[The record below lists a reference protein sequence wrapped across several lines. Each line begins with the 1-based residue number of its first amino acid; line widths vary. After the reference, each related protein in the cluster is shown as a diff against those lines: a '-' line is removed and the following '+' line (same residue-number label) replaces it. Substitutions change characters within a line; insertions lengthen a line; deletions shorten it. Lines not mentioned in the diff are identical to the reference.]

1 MPSALFFC
9 LAPVFLS
16 IPPQLRGADDGNG
29 AQAQLPGSGS
39 PSAGLRP
46 EDLGGE
52 LYDAQDPP
60 VVSLGMGGPNT
71 YVYQLNLPHQRW
83 KEDFVVVRPDP
94 TAFPPP
100 RVYPVLTLF
109 HGSYETPLAV
119 LNSTP
124 LALEAANRGWLV
136 VIPLGAHTINYGIDY
151 AQDNIEDVF
160 EHIALFA
167 SNQQMPLFGYHMD
180 LERVYAVGFSMG
192 GGAAA
197 SYAARHLDPDHVRF
211 AAVVNHT
218 GSTSLRDTYN
228 ANIGSASG
236 VVQLF
241 EHPLMFGGR
250 PLNAPFRYQR
260 SSAIDL
266 KPGNIVDP
274 ETDMVRNLL
283 HVPIYHFSA
292 SNDPVQYLVTQS
304 YQMHL
309 RLLQHWGGDSTWAT
323 ATSSTHSWATLAPT
337 ILNWLQDKS
346 LRAPT
351 TGTSIPILA
360 DRDGRW
366 HYFELRQTR
375 DKQLS
380 PFTVEWSSASNSVS
394 FTDVANVA
402 SLEFDVT
409 QEGLRLS
416 NLNALQVTVQT
427 RTLEPLDI
435 VLRGYT
441 VAPIVQRGFGVPGNA
456 TWDAQAQTLTLHE
469 VFGVF
474 GALWSIT
481 P

>member
-1 MPSALFFC
+1 MPSALLFC
-9 LAPVFLS
+9 LAPLCLTAA
-16 IPPQLRGADDGNG
+16 PQVPAAED
-29 AQAQLPGSGS
+29 
-39 PSAGLRP
+39 PSTCLRP

-52 LYDAQDPP
+52 LYDPLDPP

-83 KEDFVVVRPDP
+83 KEEFVVVRPDP
-94 TAFPPP
+94 TVFPPP
-100 RVYPVLTLF
+100 QAYPVLTLF

-119 LNSTP
+119 LNNTP

-136 VIPLGAHTINYGIDY
+136 VIPMGAHTINYGIDY

-160 EHIALFA
+160 EHMALFA
-167 SNQQMPLFGYHMD
+167 ANPHMPLFGYHMD

-197 SYAARHLDPDHVRF
+197 SYAARHLDPNHVRF

-241 EHPLMFGGR
+241 ENPLMFGGR
-250 PLNAPFRYQR
+250 PLSAPFRYQR

-292 SNDPVQYLVTQS
+292 TNDPVQYLVTQS

-309 RLLQHWGGDSTWAT
+309 RLSQHWGGDSTWVT
-323 ATSSTHSWATLAPT
+323 ETSSTHSWATLAPT
-337 ILNWLQDKS
+337 ILNWLEGKT
-346 LRAPT
+346 LRRPVEGAPV
-351 TGTSIPILA
+351 PILA

-366 HYFELRQTR
+366 HYFELRQAR
-375 DKQLS
+375 DKRLS
-380 PFTVEWSSASNSVS
+380 PFTVEWSSGTNSVA

-402 SLEFDVT
+402 SIAFDVMQ
-409 QEGLRLS
+409 QELRLS
-416 NLNALQVTVQT
+416 NQDSLQVTVQT
-427 RTLEPLDI
+427 RALEPIDI

-441 VAPIVQRGFGVPGNA
+441 APPNVQRGLGTVGNA
-456 TWDAQAQTLTLHE
+456 TWNAQAQTLTLHE
-469 VFGVF
+469 TFGVF
-474 GALWSIT
+474 GVNWSIT